1 MRRTNN
7 RKRNKIN
14 LNQLNRDTLKSIAL
28 IIILLIIF
36 AFIYFYF
43 IRNIFIKKNFE
54 KEYTSISNLN
64 EETIFSLNKIVLF
77 SSATTT
83 SNGLNNSVWNQDI
96 SQYCDICIYLNNN
109 SSNVADK
116 NIAKQV
122 YIDNISISTPELGS
136 PCLYKKSVQDFG
148 KSSFSE
154 NKIISDRFDFNII
167 DTKKTIDYDNND
179 IYNNL
184 STPLSIGFYNKDI
197 KTNFLNSDSQIES
210 NGRILKRAS
219 IPEISLQ
226 CDISFNI
233 NIVNMLDEKYV
244 CNVSFSIP
252 FTDENSSIYEDGY
265 IKKEISNLDNYKFLR
280 IQ

>member
-14 LNQLNRDTLKSIAL
+14 LNQLNRETLKTITL

-36 AFIYFYF
+36 SFIYFYF

-109 SSNVADK
+109 NSNVADK

-154 NKIISDRFDFNII
+154 DKIISDRFDFNII

-210 NGRILKRAS
+210 NGRILKKAS

-244 CNVSFSIP
+244 CNVSFSVP

-265 IKKEISNLDNYKFLR
+265 VKKEISNLDNYKFLR

>member
-14 LNQLNRDTLKSIAL
+14 LNQINRETLKTITL
-28 IIILLIIF
+28 IIVLLIVF
-36 AFIYFYF
+36 SFIYFYF

-54 KEYTSISNLN
+54 KEYTSISSLN
-64 EETIFSLNKIVLF
+64 EDSPFSLNKIILF

-154 NKIISDRFDFNII
+154 DKIISDRFDFNII
-167 DTKKTIDYDNND
+167 DTKKTINYDNND

-184 STPLSIGFYNKDI
+184 STPLSIGFYNKNI

-210 NGRILKRAS
+210 NGRILKKAS
-219 IPEISLQ
+219 IPEASII
-226 CDISFNI
+226 CYVSFNI
-233 NIVNMLDEKYV
+233 NIVNMLGEKYI
-244 CNVSFSIP
+244 CNVNFSIP
-252 FTDENSSIYEDGY
+252 FTDEISSIYEDGY

>member
-14 LNQLNRDTLKSIAL
+14 LNQINRETLKTIAL
-28 IIILLIIF
+28 IIVLLIVF
-36 AFIYFYF
+36 SFIYFYF

-54 KEYTSISNLN
+54 KEYTSISSLN
-64 EETIFSLNKIVLF
+64 EDSPFSLNKIILF

-154 NKIISDRFDFNII
+154 DKIISDRFDFNII
-167 DTKKTIDYDNND
+167 DTKKTIDYNNND
-179 IYNNL
+179 IYSNL
-184 STPLSIGFYNKDI
+184 STPLSIGFYNKNI

-210 NGRILKRAS
+210 NGRILKKAS
-219 IPEISLQ
+219 IPEASIT
-226 CDISFNI
+226 CDVSFNI
-233 NIVNMLDEKYV
+233 NIVNMLGEKYI
-244 CNVSFSIP
+244 CNVNFSIP
-252 FTDENSSIYEDGY
+252 FTDENFSIYEDGY

>member
-7 RKRNKIN
+7 RKRNRIN
-14 LNQLNRDTLKSIAL
+14 LNQINRETLKTIAL
-28 IIILLIIF
+28 IIVLLIVF
-36 AFIYFYF
+36 SFIYFYF

-54 KEYTSISNLN
+54 KEYTSISSLN
-64 EETIFSLNKIVLF
+64 EDSPFSLNKIILF

-136 PCLYKKSVQDFG
+136 PCLYKKSVQDLG

-154 NKIISDRFDFNII
+154 DKIISDRFDFNII
-167 DTKKTIDYDNND
+167 DTKKTIDYNNND
-179 IYNNL
+179 VYNNL
-184 STPLSIGFYNKDI
+184 STPLSIGFYNKNI

-210 NGRILKRAS
+210 NGRILKKAS
-219 IPEISLQ
+219 IPEASII
-226 CDISFNI
+226 CYVSFNI
-233 NIVNMLDEKYV
+233 NIVNMLGEKYI
-244 CNVSFSIP
+244 CNVNFSIP
-252 FTDENSSIYEDGY
+252 FTDENSSI
-265 IKKEISNLDNYKFLR
+265 
-280 IQ
+280 